1 MSNIIYVATHF
12 FKYKI
17 FSKHRKGYGIH
28 SPFVYDFVE
37 KVLLN
42 KSNRAFYE
50 QNQKYEKELKK
61 NKTNITKIDLGAKKH
76 TTNSN
81 YNTTYSKIA

>member
-1 MSNIIYVATHF
+1 MSNITYVAAQF
-12 FKYKI
+12 LKYK
-17 FSKHRKGYGIH
+17 FLSKHSKGHGIH

-50 QNQKYEKELKK
+50 QNKSTKK
-61 NKTNITKIDLGAKKH
+61 N
-76 TTNSN
+76 
-81 YNTTYSKIA
+81 